1 LGTSSLTIFPLF
13 TATPVASGG
22 LGWDVGETAIA
33 FALRG
38 FALIVVQLF
47 VFVPLSRRLG
57 WTRFF
62 RTCAGAEMLL
72 EPADSAATYCVVVL
86 SPILANA
93 IARAGFRPHAE
104 WVVMAPLVVLW
115 SASNQIVAVMAVLT
129 NALAPSPREL
139 GTLQGPSTDAAAPS

>member
-1 LGTSSLTIFPLF
+1 M
-13 TATPVASGG
+13 
-22 LGWDVGETAIA
+22 GETAIA
-33 FALRG
+33 LALRG
-38 FALIVVQLF
+38 IALIVVQLI

-62 RTCAGAEMLL
+62 RTCAGAHLLL
-72 EPADSAATYCVVVL
+72 EPSDSAATYCIVVL

-104 WVVMAPLVVLW
+104 WVVMAPIMILW
-115 SASNQIVAVMAVLT
+115 STSNQIVAVMAVLT

-139 GTLQGPSTDAAAPS
+139 GTLQGTSTDAAAPS